1 MALTNAEHGA
11 ALRKKSSA
19 TMTQQ
24 LESVAEALHL
34 DEVPGRLECFDVS
47 HTGGESAVASCV
59 VFGPD
64 GPLKSEYRRFNITG
78 VTAGD
83 DYGALAQALKRRYA
97 RVKKGEAPIPD
108 VLLIDGGKGQLG
120 VTVDVL
126 EELQLV
132 GVRLVGVAKGQGRK
146 PGRERLFLTDAR
158 APLKLA
164 ASSPALHLIQQLR
177 DEAHRFAIAGHRARR
192 QKKQSSSPL
201 EEIRGLGPKRRRV
214 LLRQFG
220 GLQALERAGV
230 DDLVRVKGISRQLA
244 QLIYAHFHS
253 D

>member
-1 MALTNAEHGA
+1 M
-11 ALRKKSSA
+11 R
-19 TMTQQ
+19 
-24 LESVAEALHL
+24 AEALRL
-34 DEVPGRLECFDVS
+34 DEIPARLECFDVS
-47 HTGGESAVASCV
+47 HTGGEAAVASCV
-59 VFGPD
+59 VFGPE
-64 GPLKSEYRRFNITG
+64 GPLKSEYRRFNISG

-83 DYGALAQALKRRYA
+83 DYGALAQALQRRYA

-108 VLLIDGGKGQLG
+108 VLLIDGGKGQLSAAAE
-120 VTVDVL
+120 VL

-146 PGRERLFLTDAR
+146 PGRERLYLTDVPE
-158 APLKLA
+158 PLKLP

-201 EEIRGLGPKRRRV
+201 EEVRGLGPKRRRE

-220 GLQALERAGV
+220 GLQAVARAGV
-230 DDLVRVKGISRQLA
+230 DDLARVKGISRQLA
-244 QLIYAHFHS
+244 QLIYEHFHS

>member
-1 MALTNAEHGA
+1 MALLNAEYAA

-24 LESVAEALHL
+24 LESVAESLRL
-34 DEVPGRLECFDVS
+34 DEIPARLECFDVS
-47 HTGGESAVASCV
+47 HTSGESAVASCV
-59 VFGPD
+59 VFGPE
-64 GPLKSEYRRFNITG
+64 GPMKSEYRRFNISD

-108 VLLIDGGKGQLG
+108 VLLIDGGRGQLNAA
-120 VTVDVL
+120 VEVL
-126 EELQLV
+126 EELQLI
-132 GVRLVGVAKGQGRK
+132 GVRLVGVAKGKGRK
-146 PGRERLFLTDAR
+146 PGRERLYLTDAR
-158 APLKLA
+158 EPLTLS

-192 QKKQSSSPL
+192 KKRQSTSPL
-201 EEIRGLGPKRRRV
+201 EGIRGLGPKRRRE

-220 GLQALERAGV
+220 GLQAVARAGV
-230 DDLVRVKGISRQLA
+230 DDLARVKGISRQLA
-244 QLIYAHFHS
+244 QLIYGHFHS
-253 D
+253 E